1 MNEILTELQKTKIE
15 AFVKDKEL
23 FDAVEKVLLAGI
35 YTHGTVK
42 KDEPLSEPTI
52 NGAFSLVHLA
62 TSNPVTDEVL
72 GQHLRGVW
80 EGINALKNAFNRL
93 KEVKATKVKVEDLIS
108 NEAI

>member
-1 MNEILTELQKTKIE
+1 MEEQLNDLEIAKIE
-15 AFVKDKEL
+15 AFCKDE
-23 FDAVEKVLLAGI
+23 DMIRAVEKVLLAGI

-42 KDEPLSEPTI
+42 KDEQLSDPLI
-52 NGAFSLVHLA
+52 NGAFSLVHLS

-93 KEVKATKVKVEDLIS
+93 KNIKSKIVSPYIEE

>member
-1 MNEILTELQKTKIE
+1 MNNILTELQKAKIE
-15 AFVKDKEL
+15 ALVADKEL
-23 FDAVEKVLLAGI
+23 LDAVERVLLAGI

-42 KDEPLSEPTI
+42 ADEELSDPLI
-52 NGAFSLVHLA
+52 NGAFSLVHLS

-93 KEVKATKVKVEDLIS
+93 KEVKATKVKVEDFIG